1 MEVHNISKVNKTVL
15 TKVIK
20 NCLKNKDFET
30 AKNYINT
37 FGPKIKGFDINVE
50 IKKIEELQSKENG
63 EEDE

>member
-1 MEVHNISKVNKTVL
+1 ML